1 MCGHTRAMTCVWRSD
16 NNFQVSVWRLEE
28 TFWELV
34 LAFLL
39 ALAGSLA
46 CPAALCASGEPVRL
60 GETCDN
66 FPVSEKLASTFFSL
80 IHRLFYNGRRPWH
93 Y

>member
-16 NNFQVSVWRLEE
+16 NNFQVSVWMLEE

-46 CPAALCASGEPVRL
+46 CTAARCASGEPVRL

-80 IHRLFYNGRRPWH
+80 NP
-93 Y
+93 